1 MQTIFQRLV
10 GILDLETNVIV
21 EYVHVE
27 FIKNKFISDLN
38 VQGLNLKVMTY
49 TSMLSEKRKKLEVIG
64 SSEPR

>member
-1 MQTIFQRLV
+1 
-10 GILDLETNVIV
+10 VIV
-21 EYVHVE
+21 EYGHVE

-49 TSMLSEKRKKLEVIG
+49 TSMLSEKHKKLEVIG